1 MNVLEHHIVSII
13 SVEPY
18 DMEWTNDYDDK
29 YVKITAV
36 VNCHGDVRRM
46 TDIQTELEWETN
58 RARGY
63 ILR

>member
-1 MNVLEHHIVSII
+1 MNALEHYIVSVI

-18 DMEWTNDYDDK
+18 KRAWMSDYDDK

-36 VNCHGDVRRM
+36 VNCHRDVRRM
-46 TDIQTELEWETN
+46 TDIQTESEWEIN
-58 RARGY
+58 KERGY